1 MHKRSQ
7 NIILRYVVAALILLG
22 TSYVVWRN
30 WDNLQLS
37 LDAIK
42 QIPLVDFILAIG
54 LVLLT
59 FLFAASSYRALA
71 FRRLRMGELY
81 LVELASAC
89 INRLVP
95 SGIGGLS
102 VHGLYL
108 HKQKHTI
115 PQATAVVSVNNII
128 SIGVHLSLLTLMLIF
143 VGGSGLFAGALP
155 LQYILVPILL
165 VAAIIGIFS
174 LPNVRTK
181 TRSFLHNLRVS
192 IRQYRTE
199 PLRVFVSALVL
210 LALTLTN
217 VTILALMAQ
226 AVGVSLP
233 IVQIFI
239 IYSAGVFVGASVP
252 TPGGLAGVEAGL
264 IAGFMASGVSSE
276 LAVAT
281 ALAFRLVTYWF
292 PLLPGSLALVWARK
306 LI

>member
-7 NIILRYVVAALILLG
+7 NIVLRYVVAALILLG

-30 WDNLQLS
+30 WDSLQLS

-42 QIPLVDFILAIG
+42 QIPLADFILAIG

-81 LVELASAC
+81 LVELASAA
-89 INRLVP
+89 INRMVP
-95 SGIGGLS
+95 SGVGGLS

-115 PQATAVVSVNNII
+115 PQATAVVSVNNLT
-128 SIGVHLSLLTLMLIF
+128 SIAMHLSLLTLVLLF
-143 VGGSGLFAGALP
+143 VGGSGLFAGSLP
-155 LQYILVPILL
+155 LQYLLIPIVLFA
-165 VAAIIGIFS
+165 AAIGVLS
-174 LPNVRTK
+174 LPSVRAK
-181 TRSFLHNLRVS
+181 TQSFMRNLLVS
-192 IRQYRTE
+192 IRRYRKE
-199 PLRVFVSALVL
+199 PQHVLVSAIVL

-226 AVGVSLP
+226 AVGINLS

-264 IAGFMASGVSSE
+264 ITGFIAYGVSSE
-276 LAVAT
+276 LAVAAT
-281 ALAFRLVTYWF
+281 LAFRLVTYWF
-292 PLLPGSLALVWARK
+292 PLIPGGLALVWARK